1 MPNQAIVLEHPAVR
15 TRQDVS
21 AGGTR
26 PRGAPLFA
34 LALVAA
40 GSVAVLVALFLAVVC
55 APLVAGVLSW
65 IAWRSRGPRRHARSL
80 VRIRTRLRARSRGLV
95 VVSGAARPAPL
106 RAVR

>member
-1 MPNQAIVLEHPAVR
+1 MPNQATVLEHPAVR
-15 TRQDVS
+15 MRPEAA

-26 PRGAPLFA
+26 LRGAPLFA
-34 LALVAA
+34 LAIAA
-40 GSVAVLVALFLAVVC
+40 VGSVAVVVALVLAIVG
-55 APLVAGVLSW
+55 APLIAGLLAW

-95 VVSGAARPAPL
+95 VVQGAPRPAAV